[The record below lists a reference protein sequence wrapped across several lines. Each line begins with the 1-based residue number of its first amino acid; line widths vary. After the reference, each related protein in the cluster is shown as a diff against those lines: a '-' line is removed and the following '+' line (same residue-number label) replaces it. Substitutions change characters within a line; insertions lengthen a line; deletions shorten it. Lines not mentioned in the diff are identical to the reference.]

1 MEMVKSGNSPQKNN
15 ESQTKTSLNLT
26 SNALKVLEKRY
37 LQKDASGNVIETP
50 EEMFRRVARAIA
62 EADLQYD
69 PSKETGELEKQF
81 YSIMTNL
88 EFLPNSPTLMNA
100 GTDIG
105 QLSACFVLP
114 VEDSIEQIF
123 DSVKYTAMIHKTGGG
138 TGFSFSRLRP
148 KSDSV
153 KTTGGVASGPVSFMK
168 VFDAATEEIKQG
180 GRRRGA
186 NMGML
191 RVDHPDIVEFI
202 TCKKD
207 GKILQNFNISVSVSD
222 RFMEAV
228 KTSDRYSLINPRNNE
243 ETEKLD
249 ARTVFDL
256 IVENSWQNGD
266 PGMVFIDRVN
276 RSNPTPKLG
285 EIESTNPC
293 GEQPLLPFESCN
305 LGSINLAKF
314 VSDGS
319 IEYDR
324 LKYVIHLSVHFLD
337 NVIDVNKYP
346 IPQIE
351 ETTKKNRKIGLGIM
365 GFADMLIKLK
375 IKYDSQEA
383 LSVAEEIMDFIDE
396 EAKTASEDLATKR
409 GTFPNFEGSIYDKP
423 NGRMLRNA
431 TVTTIAPTGT
441 LSLIA
446 NCSSGI
452 EPLFAVAYVRRV
464 LEGEILVEVNPL
476 FREMAKDGGY
486 FSEELMKRIAKT
498 GSIRNVK
505 EIPEDVQQLF
515 VTAHDITPGWHIRM
529 QGAFQN
535 HVDNA
540 VSKTVNFPHD
550 AEKEDVKEAYLLA
563 YELGCKGV
571 TVYRDRSRDV
581 QVLTKGTTTTP
592 LSPKIVP
599 RPRPAVT
606 AGQTIK
612 VPTGC
617 GTLYI
622 TINEDEHG
630 PCEVFSA
637 MGKAGG
643 CAASQLEAT
652 SRLISYALR
661 SGISPEAIVKQL
673 RGIRCPSPFIGR
685 GKIILSCGDAI
696 GKTIESFLLREKPV
710 DSVLMKEA
718 TTLDHFYEG
727 PEMEEDDDTAFLN
740 NVIGVCPDCGGALI
754 HEEGCVVCK
763 ICGYTKCS

>member
-1 MEMVKSGNSPQKNN
+1 MEMTKSKNPAQKND
-15 ESQTKTSLNLT
+15 EHQIKSSLNLT
-26 SNALKVLEKRY
+26 SNALKVLERRY
-37 LQKDASGNVIETP
+37 LQKDAEGKVIETP
-50 EEMFRRVARAIA
+50 EEMFRRVAKAIA
-62 EADLQYD
+62 EADLKYD
-69 PSKETGELEKQF
+69 PSADISKLEEEF
-81 YSIMTNL
+81 YTLMTDL

-114 VEDSIEQIF
+114 VEDSIEKIF
-123 DSVKYTAMIHKTGGG
+123 DSVKFTAMIHKTGGG

-148 KSDSV
+148 KRDSV

-191 RVDHPDIVEFI
+191 RIDHPDIIEFI

-222 RFMEAV
+222 KFMEAV
-228 KTSDRYSLINPRNNE
+228 KRNEQYSLINPRNNE
-243 ETEKLD
+243 ETEKLE
-249 ARTVFDL
+249 ARKVFDL
-256 IVENSWQNGD
+256 IVENSWQHGD

-305 LGSINLAKF
+305 LGSINLSRF
-314 VSDGS
+314 VSDGT
-319 IEYDR
+319 IEYER
-324 LKYVIHLSVHFLD
+324 LKRVIHLSVHFLD

-346 IPQIE
+346 IPQIG
-351 ETTKKNRKIGLGIM
+351 ETTKQNRKIGLGIM
-365 GFADMLIKLK
+365 GFADMLIKLG
-375 IKYDSQEA
+375 IKYDSQDA
-383 LSVAEEIMDFIDE
+383 LSVAEEIMEFINK
-396 EAKTASEDLATKR
+396 EAKGASEELATKR
-409 GTFPNFEGSIYDKP
+409 GTFPNFDGSIYDKP
-423 NGRMLRNA
+423 NGRKLRNA

-464 LEGEILVEVNPL
+464 LEGEMLVEVNPV
-476 FREMAKDGGY
+476 FKDMAKGGGY
-486 FSEELMKRIAKT
+486 HSEELMKRIAKT
-498 GSIRNVK
+498 GSIRNME

-581 QVLTKGTTTTP
+581 QVLTKGTSAAP
-592 LSPKIVP
+592 ISPKIIP

-630 PCEVFSA
+630 PCEIFSA

-652 SRLISYALR
+652 SRLISYMLR

-710 DSVLMKEA
+710 DSVIMKEA
-718 TTLDHFYEG
+718 TTLDHFSEG
-727 PEMEEDDDTAFLN
+727 ETEEDEDAAFLN

>member
-1 MEMVKSGNSPQKNN
+1 MEMAKSKNPAQKND
-15 ESQTKTSLNLT
+15 ETQIKSSLNLT
-26 SNALKVLEKRY
+26 SNALKVLERRY
-37 LQKDASGNVIETP
+37 LQKDAEGKVIETP
-50 EEMFRRVARAIA
+50 EEMFRRVAKAIA
-62 EADLQYD
+62 EADLKYEQSAD
-69 PSKETGELEKQF
+69 IDKLEEEF
-81 YSIMTNL
+81 YTLMTNL

-114 VEDSIEQIF
+114 VEDSIEKIF
-123 DSVKYTAMIHKTGGG
+123 DSVKFTAMIHKTGGG

-148 KSDSV
+148 KRDSV

-191 RVDHPDIVEFI
+191 RIDHPDIIEFI

-207 GKILQNFNISVSVSD
+207 GKILQNFNISVSVTD
-222 RFMEAV
+222 KFMEAV
-228 KTSDRYSLINPRNNE
+228 KRNDQFSLINPRNNE

-249 ARTVFDL
+249 ARNVFDL
-256 IVENSWQNGD
+256 IVENSWQHGD

-305 LGSINLAKF
+305 LGSINLSKF
-314 VSDGS
+314 VSDGA
-319 IEYDR
+319 IEYER
-324 LKYVIHLSVHFLD
+324 LKRVIRLSVHFLD

-346 IPQIE
+346 IPQID

-365 GFADMLIKLK
+365 GFADMLIKLG
-375 IKYDSQEA
+375 IKYDSQDA
-383 LSVAEEIMDFIDE
+383 LSVAEEIMEFIDK
-396 EAKTASEDLATKR
+396 EAKSASEELATKR
-409 GTFPNFEGSIYDKP
+409 GTFPSFESSVYDRP
-423 NGRMLRNA
+423 NGRKLRNA

-464 LEGEILVEVNPL
+464 LEGEMLVEVNPV
-476 FREMAKDGGY
+476 FKDMAKGDGY
-486 FSEELMKRIAKT
+486 YTEELMKRIAKT
-498 GSIRNVK
+498 GSIRDME

-515 VTAHDITPGWHIRM
+515 VTAHDISPGWHIRM

-581 QVLTKGTTTTP
+581 QVLTKGTSTAP
-592 LSPKIVP
+592 LSPKIIP

-643 CAASQLEAT
+643 CAASQLEGT
-652 SRLISYALR
+652 SRLISYMLR

-685 GKIILSCGDAI
+685 GKIILSCGDAL
-696 GKTIESFLLREKPV
+696 GKTIESFLLRERPV
-710 DSVLMKEA
+710 DSVIMKEA
-718 TTLDHFYEG
+718 TTLDHFSEG
-727 PEMEEDDDTAFLN
+727 ETEEDEDAAFLN

>member
-1 MEMVKSGNSPQKNN
+1 MEIAKSNNPSQKND
-15 ESQTKTSLNLT
+15 EPQTKSSLNLT
-26 SNALKVLEKRY
+26 SNALKVLERRY
-37 LQKDASGNVIETP
+37 LQKDAAGNVVETP
-50 EEMFRRVARAIA
+50 EEMFRRVAKAIA
-62 EADLQYD
+62 LADLKYE
-69 PSKETGELEKQF
+69 PSADIDKLEEEF
-81 YSIMTNL
+81 YTLMTDL

-114 VEDSIEQIF
+114 VEDSIERIF
-123 DSVKYTAMIHKTGGG
+123 DSVKFTAMIHKTGGG

-148 KSDSV
+148 KRDSV

-191 RVDHPDIVEFI
+191 RIDHPDIIEFI

-207 GKILQNFNISVSVSD
+207 GKILQNFNISVSVTD
-222 RFMEAV
+222 KFMEAV
-228 KTSDRYSLINPRNNE
+228 KTNDQYPLMNPRNDE

-249 ARTVFDL
+249 ARKVFDL
-256 IVENSWQNGD
+256 IVENSWQHGD

-305 LGSINLAKF
+305 LGSINLSKF
-314 VSDGS
+314 VSDGT

-324 LKYVIHLSVHFLD
+324 LKSVIRLSVHFLD

-346 IPQIE
+346 IPQID
-351 ETTKKNRKIGLGIM
+351 ETTKQNRKIGLGIM
-365 GFADMLIKLK
+365 GFADMLIKLG
-375 IKYDSQEA
+375 IKYDSRDA
-383 LSVAEEIMDFIDE
+383 LSVAEEIMEFIDK
-396 EAKTASEDLATKR
+396 EAKSASEELAAKR

-423 NGRMLRNA
+423 NSRRLRNA

-464 LEGEILVEVNPL
+464 LEGEMLVEVNPV
-476 FREMAKDGGY
+476 FKDMAMGGGY
-486 FSEELMKRIAKT
+486 YTEELMKRIAKS
-498 GSIRNVK
+498 GSIRNME
-505 EIPEDVQQLF
+505 EIPEDIQQLF

-581 QVLTKGTTTTP
+581 QVLTKGTSTTP
-592 LSPKIVP
+592 VSPKIIP

-630 PCEVFSA
+630 PCEIFSA

-696 GKTIESFLLREKPV
+696 GKTIESFLLREKPM
-710 DSVLMKEA
+710 DSVIMKEA
-718 TTLDHFYEG
+718 TTLDHFSEG
-727 PEMEEDDDTAFLN
+727 ETEEDEDAAFLN

>member
-1 MEMVKSGNSPQKNN
+1 
-15 ESQTKTSLNLT
+15 
-26 SNALKVLEKRY
+26 
-37 LQKDASGNVIETP
+37 
-50 EEMFRRVARAIA
+50 
-62 EADLQYD
+62 
-69 PSKETGELEKQF
+69 
-81 YSIMTNL
+81 
-88 EFLPNSPTLMNA
+88 
-100 GTDIG
+100 
-105 QLSACFVLP
+105 
-114 VEDSIEQIF
+114 
-123 DSVKYTAMIHKTGGG
+123 
-138 TGFSFSRLRP
+138 
-148 KSDSV
+148 
-153 KTTGGVASGPVSFMK
+153 MK

-191 RVDHPDIVEFI
+191 RIDHPDIVEFV

-207 GKILQNFNISVSVSD
+207 GKILQNFNISVSVTDS
-222 RFMEAV
+222 FMEAV
-228 KTSDRYSLINPRNNE
+228 KTNSQYSLINPRNNE

-249 ARTVFDL
+249 AKMVFDL

-305 LGSINLAKF
+305 LGSVNLAKF
-314 VSDGS
+314 VSEGG
-319 IEYDR
+319 IEYNR
-324 LKYVIHLSVHFLD
+324 LKQVIHLSVHFLD

-365 GFADMLIKLK
+365 GFADMLIKLG
-375 IKYDSQEA
+375 IKYDSQDA
-383 LSVAEEIMDFIDE
+383 LSVAEEIMDFINE
-396 EAKTASEDLATKR
+396 EAKIASENLASKR

-423 NGRMLRNA
+423 NGRRLRNA

-486 FSEELMKRIAKT
+486 FSDELMKRIAKT
-498 GSIRNVK
+498 GSIRDVQ
-505 EIPEDVQQLF
+505 EIPDDVQRLF

-550 AEKEDVKEAYLLA
+550 AVKENVKEAYLLA

-581 QVLTKGTTTTP
+581 QVLTKGTSTTP
-592 LSPKIVP
+592 VSPKIIP

-630 PCEVFSA
+630 PCEMFSA

-652 SRLISYALR
+652 SRLISYMLR

-685 GKIILSCGDAI
+685 GKIILSCGDAM

-710 DSVLMKEA
+710 DSVIMKEA
-718 TTLDHFYEG
+718 TTLDHFSEG
-727 PEMEEDDDTAFLN
+727 ETEEEEDAAFLN

>member
-1 MEMVKSGNSPQKNN
+1 M
-15 ESQTKTSLNLT
+15 T
-26 SNALKVLEKRY
+26 SNALRVLEKRY
-37 LQKDASGNVIETP
+37 LKKDADGKLIETP
-50 EEMFRRVARAIA
+50 EEMFKRVAKAIA
-62 EADLQYD
+62 AADLIYD
-69 PSKETGELEKQF
+69 SSADIGTLEEEF
-81 YSIMTNL
+81 YSMMTNM

-114 VEDSIEQIF
+114 VEDSIEKIF

-148 KSDSV
+148 QNDSV

-191 RVDHPDIVEFI
+191 RVDHPDILDFI

-207 GKILQNFNISVSVSD
+207 GKILQNFNISVAVTD
-222 RFMEAV
+222 EFMEAV
-228 KTSDRYSLINPRNNE
+228 KKGTKYSLINPRNNE
-243 ETEKLD
+243 ASGELEAGPVLD
-249 ARTVFDL
+249 A
-256 IVENSWQNGD
+256 IIENAWMNGD
-266 PGMVFIDRVN
+266 PGIVFIDRIN

-305 LGSINLAKF
+305 LGSINLSKF
-314 VSDGS
+314 VSNGS
-319 IEYDR
+319 IDYDR
-324 LKYVIHLSVHFLD
+324 LKRVIQLSVHFLD

-346 IPQIE
+346 IIQIE
-351 ETTKKNRKIGLGIM
+351 ENTKGNRKIGLGIM

-375 IKYDSQEA
+375 IQYDSESA
-383 LSVAEEIMDFIDE
+383 LSLAEELMDTIDN
-396 EAKTASEDLATKR
+396 EAKRASEELAKNR
-409 GTFPNFEGSIYDKP
+409 GVFPNFKGSIYDRP
-423 NGRMLRNA
+423 NRPKLRNA
-431 TVTTIAPTGT
+431 TVSTIAPTGT
-441 LSLIA
+441 LSIIA

-464 LEGEILVEVNPL
+464 LEGEVLVEANTIFKEL
-476 FREMAKDGGY
+476 ARKEGF
-486 FSEELMKRIAKT
+486 FSEDLMKTIAKT
-498 GSIRNVK
+498 GSIRDLETVPK
-505 EIPEDVQQLF
+505 DAQHLF
-515 VTAHDITPGWHIRM
+515 VTAHDIGPSWHVKM
-529 QGAFQN
+529 QAAFQR

-550 AEKEDVKEAYLLA
+550 ASKENVKEAFLLA

-581 QVLTKGTTTTP
+581 QVLTKGLDVTKEKH
-592 LSPKIVP
+592 KIVP
-599 RPRPAVT
+599 RPRPSVT
-606 AGQTIK
+606 SGQTIK

-622 TINEDEHG
+622 TINEDEEG

-652 SRLISYALR
+652 SRLVSYALR
-661 SGISPEAIVKQL
+661 SGISPRAIVKQL
-673 RGIRCPSPFIGR
+673 SGIRCPSPFIGK

-696 GKTIESFLLREKPV
+696 GKTIEMFMLRDKTPES
-710 DSVLMKEA
+710 DIMKEA
-718 TTLDHFYEG
+718 TTLDHFVEDT
-727 PEMEEDDDTAFLN
+727 EEDEDTAFIN
-740 NVIGVCPDCGGALI
+740 NVVGVCPDCGGALI

-763 ICGYTKCS
+763 ICGYTKCG